1 MIGPMVTTLVLGG
14 TSWVGGQIAQEAV
27 ARGHDVTCL
36 ARGESGA
43 APRGAAFVE
52 ADRSGPAAYN
62 SVADREWDVV
72 IDVSRQ
78 PGQVRSAV
86 AALGAMSRQ
95 WTFVS
100 TGSVYVDQSGA
111 TTEASPLLPALEGD
125 EAGPETYGAGK
136 VACEQA
142 VLSLQQSLIVRAGLI
157 GGPGD
162 RSDRLGHY
170 VARMAVAEGGP
181 VLVPNAAEQP
191 MQVIDVRDLARWIV
205 LASESGS
212 TGVVHGVGEATTL
225 GKLIDLSAE
234 VAHYS
239 GSEVAA
245 DPDWLLAHDIQP
257 WMGPRSLPLWL
268 PTSHHGMGMMDDAR
282 SISMGL
288 QRLPL
293 ADTLSDTLDDERA
306 RGLNR
311 PRSAGLTRTDEVD
324 LIDLWHR
331 DCREPDSAAST

>member
-1 MIGPMVTTLVLGG
+1 
-14 TSWVGGQIAQEAV
+14 
-27 ARGHDVTCL
+27 
-36 ARGESGA
+36 
-43 APRGAAFVE
+43 
-52 ADRSGPAAYN
+52 
-62 SVADREWDVV
+62 V

-86 AALGAMSRQ
+86 AALGAAARQ

-100 TGSVYVDQSGA
+100 TSSVYADQSVA
-111 TTEASPLLPALEGD
+111 LTEDSPLLPALEVADARPD
-125 EAGPETYGAGK
+125 EYGEGK
-136 VACEQA
+136 VASEQA
-142 VLSLQQSLIVRAGLI
+142 VRSMPQSLVVRAGLI

-170 VARMAVAEGGP
+170 VARLALAEDGP
-181 VLVPNAAEQP
+181 VLVPDVFDQP

-205 LASESGS
+205 EASESGS
-212 TGVVHGVGEATTL
+212 TGVVHGVGEATTF
-225 GKLIDLSAE
+225 GQLIDLSTE
-234 VAHYS
+234 VAGHS
-239 GSEVAA
+239 GSRVAA
-245 DPDWLLAHDIQP
+245 DPDWLLAHDVEP

-268 PTSHHGMGMMDDAR
+268 PISHHGMGMMDDAR
-282 SISMGL
+282 SITMGL
-288 QRLPL
+288 QRRPL
-293 ADTLSDTLDDERA
+293 AETLSDTLDDERG